1 MVAKTAT
8 ELTTTQKELL
18 NTLQWDFPLVEEP
31 FSEIGARLGLTE
43 EEVIG
48 QIATLKDEAI
58 IRELNAIFDT
68 RRLGYKSSL
77 VAVRAPE
84 DRVDDVAAVISEH
97 PGVSHNYKRD
107 HYFNI
112 WFTLA
117 VPPES
122 DLESELDSL
131 ATRAGAETYRIL
143 PTKHLFKIGVKLDMT
158 KDEEKLEPEQRVA
171 KKSRPTAGPLTDEDR
186 AFVRE
191 LQEDVS
197 LVPRPFDGMAK
208 RLGMTVPELL
218 EKIQWFQD
226 VGLMRRFAAV
236 LRHQNAGF
244 TSNGM
249 VCWKVPEEQIRIVG
263 EIAASF
269 PQVSHCYQRPTYPDW
284 PYSLFS
290 MVHSRSDDKCR
301 KIAEQISEKTGITEY
316 EILFSTKEYKKERV
330 RYFV

>member
-48 QIATLKDEAI
+48 QIVTLKDEAI

-131 ATRAGAETYRIL
+131 ATRAGAETYRLL

-158 KDEEKLEPEQRVA
+158 KDEVEAGTREARSQKVQADRWPFNRR
-171 KKSRPTAGPLTDEDR
+171 RPGLRSGTSGRRPLGPAPL
-186 AFVRE
+186 
-191 LQEDVS
+191 
-197 LVPRPFDGMAK
+197 
-208 RLGMTVPELL
+208 
-218 EKIQWFQD
+218 
-226 VGLMRRFAAV
+226 
-236 LRHQNAGF
+236 
-244 TSNGM
+244 
-249 VCWKVPEEQIRIVG
+249 
-263 EIAASF
+263 
-269 PQVSHCYQRPTYPDW
+269 
-284 PYSLFS
+284 
-290 MVHSRSDDKCR
+290 
-301 KIAEQISEKTGITEY
+301 
-316 EILFSTKEYKKERV
+316 
-330 RYFV
+330 

>member
-1 MVAKTAT
+1 
-8 ELTTTQKELL
+8 
-18 NTLQWDFPLVEEP
+18 
-31 FSEIGARLGLTE
+31 
-43 EEVIG
+43 
-48 QIATLKDEAI
+48 
-58 IRELNAIFDT
+58 
-68 RRLGYKSSL
+68 
-77 VAVRAPE
+77 
-84 DRVDDVAAVISEH
+84 
-97 PGVSHNYKRD
+97 
-107 HYFNI
+107 
-112 WFTLA
+112 
-117 VPPES
+117 
-122 DLESELDSL
+122 
-131 ATRAGAETYRIL
+131 
-143 PTKHLFKIGVKLDMT
+143 MT
-158 KDEEKLEPEQRVA
+158 KDEEKLVPEKRVA

-191 LQEDVS
+191 LQEDVP

-208 RLGMTVPELL
+208 RLEMTVPELL

-249 VCWKVPEEQIRIVG
+249 VCWKVPEEQIRSVG

-316 EILFSTKEYKKERV
+316 QILFSTRNTRRSGSGISFNPYPRLTSSEGRSKAASRLGTVLKGTAPLVGLRV
-330 RYFV
+330 LAAHPAP

>member
-1 MVAKTAT
+1 MVAKAAT

-18 NTLQWDFPLVEEP
+18 NVLQWDFPLVETP
-31 FSEIGARLGLTE
+31 FAEIGARLGLSE
-43 EEVIG
+43 QEVIG
-48 QIATLKDEAI
+48 QIAGLKEGAI

-84 DRVDDVAAVISEH
+84 DRVDAVADVISEH

-117 VPPES
+117 VPPEKE
-122 DLESELDSL
+122 LETELDNL
-131 ATRAGAETYRIL
+131 ATRAGAEKYRLL

-158 KDEEKLEPEQRVA
+158 KDEEKLEPEQRA
-171 KKSRPTAGPLTDEDR
+171 TRKSRPKAGPLTEADR

-191 LQEDVS
+191 LQEDVPLDS
-197 LVPRPFDGMAK
+197 RPFDGMAQ

-218 EKIQWFQD
+218 AKIQWFQD
-226 VGLMRRFAAV
+226 AGLMRRFAAV

-249 VCWKVPEEQIRIVG
+249 VCWKVPEDQIKSVG

-290 MVHSRSDDKCR
+290 MVHSRTDDKCR
-301 KIAEQISEKTGITEY
+301 KIAERISEKTGITEY

>member
-84 DRVDDVAAVISEH
+84 DRIDDVAAVISEH

-131 ATRAGAETYRIL
+131 ATRAGAEKYRLL

-158 KDEEKLEPEQRVA
+158 KDEVKLEPEKRVA

-191 LQEDVS
+191 LQEDVP

-208 RLGMTVPELL
+208 RLGMTVPGAVGENPVVSGCGANAPVRRSAQTPERGLHFQRYGLL
-218 EKIQWFQD
+218 ES
-226 VGLMRRFAAV
+226 A
-236 LRHQNAGF
+236 
-244 TSNGM
+244 
-249 VCWKVPEEQIRIVG
+249 
-263 EIAASF
+263 
-269 PQVSHCYQRPTYPDW
+269 
-284 PYSLFS
+284 
-290 MVHSRSDDKCR
+290 
-301 KIAEQISEKTGITEY
+301 
-316 EILFSTKEYKKERV
+316 
-330 RYFV
+330 